1 MAPDP
6 NPQVQAVLGCLP
18 VRDDGMVTIGELESG
33 GRMWTTLVEA
43 RPLAARI
50 AACVVRSLAE
60 GQPPG
65 SVIYVETLR
74 HVAEEIEETAHIANQ
89 PPPA

>member
-6 NPQVQAVLGCLP
+6 QPQVQAVLGCLP
-18 VRDDGMVTIGELESG
+18 VRADGMVSIGELESG

-50 AACVVRSLAE
+50 AARVVRSLAD
-60 GQPPG
+60 GRATG
-65 SVIYVETLR
+65 SVIQVETLW
-74 HVAEEIEETAHIANQ
+74 HVAEEIEEST
-89 PPPA
+89 